1 MRRQTKG
8 FTLIELMIVVAIVGI
23 LAAIAYPSYTNH
35 VKTTRRG
42 EIMVLMTQYA
52 QALER
57 SYTRMG
63 VYNDTNNLAAPVGN
77 NFYTLVASRQAA
89 TFTLTATPVAGS
101 LMANDICGSFILTN
115 TGARSNTNNSAAT
128 ATCWRR

>member
-1 MRRQTKG
+1 MRRQSKG

-23 LAAIAYPSYTNH
+23 LAAIAYPNYTNH
-35 VKTTRRG
+35 VRTTRRG

-57 SYTRMG
+57 SYTRTG
-63 VYNDTNNLAAPVGN
+63 VYNDPGLAAPVGN
-77 NFYTLVASRQAA
+77 NFYALAANRQAA
-89 TFTLTATPVAGS
+89 SFTLTATPVAGS
-101 LMANDICGSFILTN
+101 MMAGDGCGSFILTN
-115 TGARSNTNNSAAT
+115 TGARANNNNTIAT

>member
-35 VKTTRRG
+35 VRTTRRG
-42 EIMVLMTQYA
+42 EVMVLMTQYA

-57 SYTRMG
+57 SYTRTG
-63 VYNDTNNLAAPVGN
+63 IYNSPDLAAPVGN
-77 NFYTLVASRQAA
+77 AFYNLAANRQAT
-89 TFTLTATPVAGS
+89 TFTLTATPVPGS